1 MQPEPTESSSYTSNQ
16 STPEPSTAS
25 QYGFSPEQLHPSI
38 DRGSIAESAGS
49 GDDDEHDDA
58 ALQEQLRGLSVS
70 DKDQSKPKP
79 SFSRISEYENALLPS
94 PPRGQN
100 EGPGFKV
107 IKKKGNRLDGVQ
119 LDHFPNGT
127 S

>member
-1 MQPEPTESSSYTSNQ
+1 MQPESTESSSYTLNQ
-16 STPEPSTAS
+16 STPEPSTVS
-25 QYGFSPEQLHPSI
+25 QYGFSPEQLHPAI
-38 DRGSIAESAGS
+38 DRGSVTESADS

-70 DKDQSKPKP
+70 DKKSKPKP
-79 SFSRISEYENALLPS
+79 SFSRISEYENALSPS
-94 PPRGQN
+94 PPREQN

-119 LDHFPNGT
+119 LDHFPNG
-127 S
+127 SS